1 MAKKFEIPAGRGLT
15 DILDDVE
22 KKANEDVKSGKK
34 EILEIDVD
42 TIEPNPYQPRK
53 HFNQEA
59 LNELSQSI
67 QRHGLIQPVVVIQKE
82 SGDYT
87 LIVGERRFRA
97 TKLLGEKKIRA
108 IVMDFGSKNLREL
121 ALIENIQRE
130 NLNPIEL
137 ANSYKELIEE
147 YKTTQEDL
155 ANLIKKSRAQ
165 VTNTLRLLTLE
176 DSVKQAIIDEK
187 ITQGHAKILVGLD
200 KKDQTAI
207 LNTILGQK
215 LSVRDA
221 ESLVKKI
228 KDSKNKKTATKKIEK
243 FENFQTELLKI
254 KLKLADFGRIKIK
267 DRKFSIEF
275 SSVEQ
280 IQKFIEKIK

>member
-22 KKANEDVKSGKK
+22 KKANEDVKSGKR
-34 EILEIDVD
+34 EILEIDIEK
-42 TIEPNPYQPRK
+42 IEPNPYQPRK
-53 HFNQEA
+53 NFDKEA
-59 LNELSQSI
+59 LAELSQSI
-67 QRHGLIQPVVVIQKE
+67 QRHGLIQPVVVIQKQ
-82 SGDYT
+82 DDKYI

-108 IVMDFGSKNLREL
+108 IVVDIGSRNLREL

-137 ANSYKELIEE
+137 ANSYKELIDE

-155 ANLIKKSRAQ
+155 ANLIKKSRVQ

-176 DSVKQAIIDEK
+176 DDVKQSIIDGK
-187 ITQGHAKILVGLD
+187 LTQGHAKILVGLD
-200 KKDQTAI
+200 KKDQKVI
-207 LNTILGQK
+207 LDTILGQK
-215 LSVRDA
+215 LSVR
-221 ESLVKKI
+221 ETENLVKKI
-228 KDSKNKKTATKKIEK
+228 KDNKNTNLKIKKVEDFT
-243 FENFQTELLKI
+243 NFKNELLKI
-254 KLKLADFGRIKIK
+254 KTKLSSFGKIKIK
-267 DRKFSIEF
+267 DKKFSIEF
-275 SSVEQ
+275 SSIEQ

>member
-1 MAKKFEIPAGRGLT
+1 M
-15 DILDDVE
+15 
-22 KKANEDVKSGKK
+22 
-34 EILEIDVD
+34 
-42 TIEPNPYQPRK
+42 
-53 HFNQEA
+53 
-59 LNELSQSI
+59 
-67 QRHGLIQPVVVIQKE
+67 
-82 SGDYT
+82 
-87 LIVGERRFRA
+87 
-97 TKLLGEKKIRA
+97 
-108 IVMDFGSKNLREL
+108 
-121 ALIENIQRE
+121 
-130 NLNPIEL
+130 
-137 ANSYKELIEE
+137 
-147 YKTTQEDL
+147 
-155 ANLIKKSRAQ
+155 
-165 VTNTLRLLTLE
+165 
-176 DSVKQAIIDEK
+176 
-187 ITQGHAKILVGLD
+187 D

>member
-22 KKANEDVKSGKK
+22 KKANEDVKSGKR
-34 EILEIDVD
+34 EILEIDIEK
-42 TIEPNPYQPRK
+42 IEPNPYQPRK
-53 HFNQEA
+53 NFDKEA
-59 LNELSQSI
+59 LAELSQSI
-67 QRHGLIQPVVVIQKE
+67 QRHGLIQPVVVIQKQ
-82 SGDYT
+82 DDKYI

-108 IVMDFGSKNLREL
+108 IVVDTGSRNLREL

-137 ANSYKELIEE
+137 ANSYKELIDE

-155 ANLIKKSRAQ
+155 ANLIKKSRVQ

-176 DSVKQAIIDEK
+176 DDVKQFIIDGK
-187 ITQGHAKILVGLD
+187 LTQGHAKILVGLD
-200 KKDQTAI
+200 KKDQKVI
-207 LNTILGQK
+207 LDTILGQK
-215 LSVRDA
+215 LSVR
-221 ESLVKKI
+221 ETENLVKKI
-228 KDSKNKKTATKKIEK
+228 KDNKNTNLKIKKVEDFT
-243 FENFQTELLKI
+243 NFKNELLKI
-254 KLKLADFGRIKIK
+254 KTKLSSFGKIKIK
-267 DRKFSIEF
+267 DKKFSIEF
-275 SSVEQ
+275 SSIEQ